1 VHVFEVQVVVPVVVL
16 LFCPT
21 FRAKDLVGT
30 LSFEPVKCTAKEK
43 EPASVG
49 LPAVVAL
56 APYRGFCE

>member
-1 VHVFEVQVVVPVVVL
+1 MKNEFCVRLVPVVVL

-21 FRAKDLVGT
+21 FRAKDLVAT
-30 LSFEPVKCTAKEK
+30 LPFEPVKCTAKEK

-49 LPAVVAL
+49 LQEVVAL